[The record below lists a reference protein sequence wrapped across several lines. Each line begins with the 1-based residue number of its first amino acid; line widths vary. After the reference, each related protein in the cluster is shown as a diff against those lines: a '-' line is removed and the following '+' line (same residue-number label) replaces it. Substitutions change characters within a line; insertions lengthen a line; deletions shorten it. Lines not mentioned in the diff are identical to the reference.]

1 MTTVKDKRQFF
12 RVATDI
18 LFRYAQCEKQHIT
31 DNIWPEKL
39 AKTAAQTLQEQ
50 LQSLK
55 QESQLLLNQI
65 GEKNKALELYL
76 NNIDKRFESISH
88 YLFKQQETT
97 QALRRQQLKAWIS
110 EAGIDLHLS
119 ASEGLQVDDIL
130 ALEIILLPND
140 ISISTF
146 GKIIHKKAS
155 GRVGIEFIACKEAAR
170 QVIAKHVM
178 QQQLKNK
185 RDKLAKEIT

>member
-1 MTTVKDKRQFF
+1 MTTLKDKRQFF

-18 LFRYAQCEKQHIT
+18 LLRYTPCEKQQAT
-31 DNIWPEKL
+31 DNKWPESL
-39 AKTAAQTLQEQ
+39 AKTAVQTLQEQ
-50 LQSLK
+50 LRSLK
-55 QESQLLLNQI
+55 QESQVLLKQI
-65 GEKNKALELYL
+65 GETNKALELYL
-76 NNIDKRFESISH
+76 HNLDKRFESIGH

-97 QALRRQQLKAWIS
+97 QSLQRQQLKAWIS

-119 ASEGLQVDDIL
+119 DWESLRVGDFL
-130 ALEIILLPND
+130 ALEITLLPND

-146 GKIIHKKAS
+146 GKVIHKKAS
-155 GRVGIEFIACKEAAR
+155 GRIGIEFIACKEAAR

-185 RDKLAKEIT
+185 RERLTKEIT